1 LNKRYFLGGVLAG
14 CVLGGVLMA
23 VASHWDKFLWWV
35 SHGFRFQK

>member
-1 LNKRYFLGGVLAG
+1 LNKRYFLGGVLA
-14 CVLGGVLMA
+14 GGVLMA